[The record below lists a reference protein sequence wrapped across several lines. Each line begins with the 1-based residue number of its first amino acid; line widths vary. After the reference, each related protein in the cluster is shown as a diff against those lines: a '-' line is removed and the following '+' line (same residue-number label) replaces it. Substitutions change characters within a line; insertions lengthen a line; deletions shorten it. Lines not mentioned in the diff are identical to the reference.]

1 LIAAMAASPIP
12 AKTEWLRA
20 GETLAIAA
28 VGGLILN
35 WLGFPAGLVTGSLL
49 GVAIAALVGR
59 PVHIPVPL
67 SRIISVVVGISLG
80 AVVTPDTLKGLAA
93 FPLSVLVLAVSTLCM
108 ITATSSYLRYV
119 HGWDAQSALFGAS
132 PGALAQVMTLAAEY
146 KADLRAIAI
155 VQTMRV
161 VALTLGIPAGLA
173 FFGLT
178 VEGGGLMARFVAAG
192 PPSIVELAILVTAC
206 TASALVF
213 FKLRLPGGLMF
224 GSMLASAILHG
235 GGFLHSL
242 LPWWVAY
249 AAVIGIGAVTGSRF
263 ANTDPYT
270 LLRFLGAALGSFT
283 VAMAMATLSVL
294 ALAMLMS
301 VRPADAVL
309 AFAPGAQDTMMVL
322 ALALHLDP
330 VFVGA
335 LQLSRFLLVSML
347 VPFLAHRIR
356 RMRADAK
363 AAHPPGATRPED
375 ADKNSDR

>member
-1 LIAAMAASPIP
+1 MASSPIL

-20 GETLAIAA
+20 VETLAIAA
-28 VGGLILN
+28 ACGLTLN
-35 WLGFPAGLVTGSLL
+35 WAGFPAGLVTGSLL
-49 GVAIAALVGR
+49 GVAIAALCGR

-67 SRIISVVVGISLG
+67 ARIISVVVGISLG

-93 FPLSVLVLAVSTLCM
+93 FPLSVLVLAISTLCM
-108 ITATSSYLRYV
+108 ITATSFYLRFV

-132 PGALAQVMTLAAEY
+132 PGALAQVMTLASEY

-173 FFGLT
+173 YFGMT

-192 PPSIVELAILVTAC
+192 PPSIPELAILVA
-206 TASALVF
+206 ASTVAALVF

-224 GSMLASAILHG
+224 GAMLVSAILHG
-235 GGFLHSL
+235 AGFIHSI

-270 LLRFLGAALGSFT
+270 LLRFLGAALGSFA
-283 VAMAMATLSVL
+283 VAMAIASLSVL

-322 ALALHLDP
+322 ALAMHLDP

-347 VPFLAHRIR
+347 VPFLAHRISNLPKSV
-356 RMRADAK
+356 K
-363 AAHPPGATRPED
+363 AAHPPGATRPEVK
-375 ADKNSDR
+375 DKSLDR